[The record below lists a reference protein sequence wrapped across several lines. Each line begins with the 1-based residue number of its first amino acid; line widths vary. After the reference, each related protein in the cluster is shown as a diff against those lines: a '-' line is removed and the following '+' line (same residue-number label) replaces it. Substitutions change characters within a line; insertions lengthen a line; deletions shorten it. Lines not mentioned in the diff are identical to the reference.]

1 MPNGRS
7 LVFGCNHHA
16 CQPKGVELLLCLFQG
31 ARGANKI
38 TKKAKSNRLI
48 AFDTAR
54 IFYSGSSSVL
64 D

>member
-1 MPNGRS
+1 MLNGRS

-16 CQPKGVELLLCLFQG
+16 CQLLLCLFQG